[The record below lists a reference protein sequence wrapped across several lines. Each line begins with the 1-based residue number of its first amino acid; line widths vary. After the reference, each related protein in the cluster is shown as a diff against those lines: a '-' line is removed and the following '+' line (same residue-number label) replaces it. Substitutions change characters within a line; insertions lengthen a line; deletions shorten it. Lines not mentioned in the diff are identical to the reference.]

1 MRCLRPNDEQELALA
16 MTSSFLW
23 LDVCLHCAQKPLVF
37 DDPSMLRQCRYS
49 GLLEAVQSCDDNFV
63 QSKSIRG
70 DKAQAI
76 KQPFCPCVG
85 RPRMLILRII
95 IFTRLDSQQCL
106 ATGRT
111 QTARR
116 VKRHD
121 RPLAFEDKAS
131 PIAVHL

>member
-76 KQPFCPCVG
+76 KQPFCPCVAPDVDFANHHFYSSRFSAMPG
-85 RPRMLILRII
+85 NWS
-95 IFTRLDSQQCL
+95 DS
-106 ATGRT
+106 
-111 QTARR
+111 
-116 VKRHD
+116 D
-121 RPLAFEDKAS
+121 S
-131 PIAVHL
+131 